1 MSTLEASRLPALS
14 EVLGRAPEE
23 NFPVAL
29 GLLGRT
35 ARRHLLSVYAYARL
49 VDEVGDRE
57 EGSPAEHLADLDTVE
72 RELDAARAGEARHPV
87 FERLAGTIAEC
98 HLERAPL
105 ADLIEANRIDQKVD
119 RYETFEELVGYC
131 RYSADP
137 VGRLVLAVF
146 GETGEDKVT
155 CSDLV
160 CTGLQLVEH
169 FQDVAE
175 DAARGRVY
183 LPGED
188 FDRFSVPRDLLE
200 TRPASEPA
208 PAGFRRMMAFEVGR
222 ARRMLVEGSRLVGLV
237 RPRAAVAIAGFAGG
251 GLAQLGA
258 IERAGYDV
266 LSESV
271 KASDAAVAR
280 EALGLLARRR
290 NHRGGGR

>member
-1 MSTLEASRLPALS
+1 MSTLEARRLPGLS
-14 EVLGRAPEE
+14 EVLARAPEE

-29 GLLGRT
+29 RLVGRT
-35 ARRHLLSVYAYARL
+35 AHRHLLAIYGYARL

-57 EGSPAEHLADLDTVE
+57 EGSPAEHLVALDTVE
-72 RELDAARAGEARHPV
+72 RELDAAFSGTARHPV
-87 FERLAGTIAEC
+87 FERLAATVAEC
-98 HLERAPL
+98 HLDRAPL
-105 ADLIEANRIDQKVD
+105 ADLIEANRIDQRVD
-119 RYETFEELVGYC
+119 RYETFEELLGYC

-146 GETGEDKVT
+146 GEEGEEKVA

-160 CTGLQLVEH
+160 CSGLQLVEH
-169 FQDVAE
+169 LQDVAE

-188 FDRFSVPRDLLE
+188 FDRFSVRRDLLE
-200 TRPASEPA
+200 TRAAGEPA
-208 PAGFRRMMAFEVGR
+208 PAGFRRLMAFEVAR
-222 ARRMLVEGSRLVGLV
+222 ARRMLLEGSRLVGLV

-251 GLAQLGA
+251 GLAQLAA

-266 LSESV
+266 LSSPV

-280 EALGLLARRR
+280 EALGLLGRRR
-290 NHRGGGR
+290 RGARS